1 MYENLLTLEDDLHR
15 CGRLDR
21 LPGNDAKLP
30 ANDAKVP
37 GSDAKLV
44 PRLRYIS
51 QTQRDL
57 RSVVVL
63 LPLSLKIKASLKTK
77 PLKEKKC
84 NIYVASGYF

>member
-30 ANDAKVP
+30 GNDAKVP

-57 RSVVVL
+57 SRKRTGE
-63 LPLSLKIKASLKTK
+63 LSRRKDTRNRMWKDYSSFL
-77 PLKEKKC
+77 
-84 NIYVASGYF
+84 G